1 MPKLVPLIKSRGETV
16 YVNPL
21 TVTMVV
27 AVPGG
32 ANGQVRVCYP
42 GGDFVD
48 VTGDLKAIAEIISEG
63 LN

>member
-1 MPKLVPLIKSRGETV
+1 MV

-27 AVPGG
+27 SVPGG
-32 ANGQVRVCYP
+32 PRQHVRVCYP

-48 VTGDLKAIAEIISEG
+48 VTGELDTIAAAISSG
-63 LN
+63 LDGAKVLAAAA